1 MATSGHGLAD
11 GDSARSTS
19 GVAPERIAIELRTA
33 LENIGYRWEHT
44 ADWTPRELGIVAHAE
59 AVRIH
64 PFTDGNGRTTRLLA
78 DLVFITAQD
87 PAEFQYNWDVDKRR
101 YIELLRDFDQNR
113 DVTDLAAFIGIE
125 PIEE

>member
-1 MATSGHGLAD
+1 
-11 GDSARSTS
+11 
-19 GVAPERIAIELRTA
+19 
-33 LENIGYRWEHT
+33 
-44 ADWTPRELGIVAHAE
+44 
-59 AVRIH
+59 VRIH